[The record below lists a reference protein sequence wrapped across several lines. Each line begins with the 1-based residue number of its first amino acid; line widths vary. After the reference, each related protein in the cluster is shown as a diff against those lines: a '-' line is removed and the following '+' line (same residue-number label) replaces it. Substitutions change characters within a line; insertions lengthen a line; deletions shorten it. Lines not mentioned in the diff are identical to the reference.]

1 MPPCPS
7 CRLFGSTVH
16 FCRGKNAL
24 GDAAQLVKQ
33 GNRVALD
40 SLTQNQ
46 PISHAGHHT
55 GKPILQR
62 PHEAR
67 ASGCAGTIERVLG
80 SYLVAG
86 DKVAVENPCFLSSIN
101 LLRTAG
107 LQPLGVSVDAEG
119 MCPDALE
126 AALAKGASAVILTL
140 RAHNLTGYS
149 MSEKRARVL
158 MRLLAKHP
166 HLLLIVDDHFALL
179 SNTAYYSVAS
189 AARVACT

>member
-1 MPPCPS
+1 MTLQARLYSPRLYGEPTVNPGLKDYVRKWFGADCPTP
-7 CRLFGSTVH
+7 FEV
-16 FCRGKNAL
+16 
-24 GDAAQLVKQ
+24 D
-33 GNRVALD
+33 
-40 SLTQNQ
+40 LTQG
-46 PISHAGHHT
+46 AV
-55 GKPILQR
+55 
-62 PHEAR
+62 
-67 ASGCAGTIERVLG
+67 GTIERVLG